1 MSFCHK
7 TSLLGIVESFLS
19 VYLALLS
26 LPVSVSVPE
35 TGRIDVC
42 IRTHRCNAMQC
53 HHTLILLL
61 RDFFVAPL

>member
-1 MSFCHK
+1 MSCHSSKNKKQEMEKKGKWSIMSFCHK

-42 IRTHRCNAMQC
+42 IRTH
-53 HHTLILLL
+53 
-61 RDFFVAPL
+61 